1 MKGSWCLSWRTCV
14 YPGEG
19 REGRRLRIRG
29 EEEEPKEEEEEEEE
43 EGRGFEAR
51 LCDIKLGERGA
62 DRGGRGAEERCT
74 PVDWPATFNVPWT
87 HVLMAT
93 LWLEARWALHPILP
107 YLTTLCIPPSMILL
121 LPSILRPVSISP
133 PLFFSTSTPE
143 TQPSFAKYLSL
154 YIRLYVSSQ
163 TRAICAQ
170 VGEHLANRS
179 NRNEAEVKEE
189 VDKEKQRIKPRK
201 ADFGRRR
208 STSSSRFPS
217 HGFNAV

>member
-1 MKGSWCLSWRTCV
+1 MTRHLQRAVNTCADGNTLIGSQMGSSPHLT
-14 YPGEG
+14 
-19 REGRRLRIRG
+19 
-29 EEEEPKEEEEEEEE
+29 
-43 EGRGFEAR
+43 
-51 LCDIKLGERGA
+51 
-62 DRGGRGAEERCT
+62 
-74 PVDWPATFNVPWT
+74 
-87 HVLMAT
+87 
-93 LWLEARWALHPILP
+93 LP
-107 YLTTLCIPPSMILL
+107 YHPLR
-121 LPSILRPVSISP
+121 PSIDDSPSPFDPSPVSISP

>member
-1 MKGSWCLSWRTCV
+1 
-14 YPGEG
+14 
-19 REGRRLRIRG
+19 
-29 EEEEPKEEEEEEEE
+29 
-43 EGRGFEAR
+43 
-51 LCDIKLGERGA
+51 
-62 DRGGRGAEERCT
+62 
-74 PVDWPATFNVPWT
+74 
-87 HVLMAT
+87 
-93 LWLEARWALHPILP
+93 
-107 YLTTLCIPPSMILL
+107 MILL

-170 VGEHLANRS
+170 VAEHLANRS

-189 VDKEKQRIKPRK
+189 VDEGK
-201 ADFGRRR
+201 AADKASEGRFRA
-208 STSSSRFPS
+208 TSIDVLVEAS

>member
-1 MKGSWCLSWRTCV
+1 MSIVENVRLSGRRTRRKAFENPWRRRGT
-14 YPGEG
+14 
-19 REGRRLRIRG
+19 EGRRRRRG
-29 EEEEPKEEEEEEEE
+29 G
-43 EGRGFEAR
+43 GRQGVSEAR

-107 YLTTLCIPPSMILL
+107 YLTTLCVPPSMILL

-170 VGEHLANRS
+170 VAEHLANRS

-189 VDKEKQRIKPRK
+189 VDEGKAADKASEGRFRATSIDVLVEVSFPRI
-201 ADFGRRR
+201 
-208 STSSSRFPS
+208 
-217 HGFNAV
+217 